1 MGGEPAGILVLI
13 TLKVLDA
20 KLNAE
25 AQCIEEP
32 GLALVLRYQCGDEVR
47 MELRREWWLCP
58 LLLLRL
64 CPAEIVKA
72 QPCA

>member
-32 GLALVLRYQCGDEVR
+32 GLALVLRYQCGD
-47 MELRREWWLCP
+47 
-58 LLLLRL
+58 
-64 CPAEIVKA
+64 
-72 QPCA
+72 